1 MSSKSIYL
9 VAYYYMRP
17 QRRAQT
23 QLAGWMDQEGS
34 VAYDEKVA
42 ISRNL
47 KKSDHSMAKVIL
59 DLSKKV
65 IVKNGWNQDTDFDKF
80 FEYFNQG
87 YPQYTSAVMKELD
100 PDYLKKFE
108 KVTEISDSNI
118 SVPTEEIRQ
127 IDTSVT

>member
-9 VAYYYMRP
+9 VAYYYMKP
-17 QRRAQT
+17 QGRART

-47 KKSDHSMAKVIL
+47 KKSDYTMAKIIL
-59 DLSKKV
+59 DLTKKTV
-65 IVKNGWNQDTDFDKF
+65 VKNSWNEDKDFDKF
-80 FEYFNQG
+80 FDYFNQG